1 MSYGSVQCQ
10 LPQVWE
16 MFANPKYD
24 VIKTDSFG
32 PAPRDDDPQPYRN
45 DLRSRVYKVKRFE
58 FHFSLVSDEH
68 KYWILWAIFQGKTQL
83 LVGRANPDT
92 FHRLDIDIRDKMY
105 KVDGLR
111 EIAYDFDVVWTTDKP
126 HADICGVHLAVGDY
140 IIYAANGGRSAILKF
155 GRITKL
161 TYSGGG
167 GARNGY
173 ADCAVQAVTVDDWGN
188 DKLQNNGKPVTLTF
202 MSRIVQ
208 IDQGQVPKQFLQ
220 PLDEAYRKA
229 VQ

>member
-1 MSYGSVQCQ
+1 MSQVQCQ
-10 LPQVWE
+10 LPEVWT
-16 MFANPKYD
+16 MFAQPKYD
-24 VIKTDSFG
+24 VVKTDPFG
-32 PAPRDDDPQPYRN
+32 PAPRDDDPQPRQH
-45 DLRSRVYKVKRFE
+45 DFRQRVFKVKRFE
-58 FHFSLVSDEH
+58 FRFRLQSDEH

-83 LVGRANPDT
+83 LVGQANPDALL
-92 FHRLDIDIRDKMY
+92 RLDIDIRDKMY